1 MLIINLQ
8 HIPDPIVYLRK
19 QKLRALS
26 LPDETRIEDVR
37 LTTPIGTQYELA
49 KNISNLELSSL
60 IQDLID
66 ETMDALTIWADQ
78 KSIYHF
84 AHIHLAPIPTTRGGR
99 DTL

>member
-1 MLIINLQ
+1 MLTLNLQ
-8 HIPDPIVYLRK
+8 HIPDPIAYLRK

-26 LPDETRIEDVR
+26 LPDKTIINDVR

-84 AHIHLAPIPTTRGGR
+84 AQNHLAPIPTTRGR
-99 DTL
+99 ETL

>member
-1 MLIINLQ
+1 MLTLNLQ

-37 LTTPIGTQYELA
+37 LITPIGTQYELA

-84 AHIHLAPIPTTRGGR
+84 TQNHLLPIATTRGR
-99 DTL
+99 ETL